1 MQTFKFFSCFVELNL
16 SGLCL
21 SHFLLKF
28 ISLAS
33 NLNGKFLNLKSK
45 LLDLSLISTSELLQ
59 SQVIFFLLARGK
71 SPLLQLLLIPVHLQ
85 FELVHALVC
94 FEDHVLN
101 IVQSVLLVSNPLLQ
115 LLDFVSQTTT
125 LTFCDLFEV
134 LLSFNLLI
142 LGVDKALCV
151 HKLHLDR
158 LEMLFKNLQT
168 LLMLFNFQAE
178 LSNESHL
185 LPHDLVQ
192 LLVLIVGIGWEVLV
206 EVVLGDGV
214 YNIVSHFHLT
224 LCIKFLN

>member
-1 MQTFKFFSCFVELNL
+1 M
-16 SGLCL
+16 
-21 SHFLLKF
+21 
-28 ISLAS
+28 
-33 NLNGKFLNLKSK
+33 
-45 LLDLSLISTSELLQ
+45 
-59 SQVIFFLLARGK
+59 
-71 SPLLQLLLIPVHLQ
+71 
-85 FELVHALVC
+85 
-94 FEDHVLN
+94 
-101 IVQSVLLVSNPLLQ
+101 
-115 LLDFVSQTTT
+115 
-125 LTFCDLFEV
+125 

-142 LGVDKALCV
+142 LGVNKALCV

-224 LCIKFLN
+224 LSIKILN

>member
-45 LLDLSLISTSELLQ
+45 LLDLSLISTSELFQ

-101 IVQSVLLVSNPLLQ
+101 VVQSILLVSNPLFQ
-115 LLDFVSQTTT
+115 LLNFVSQTTT
-125 LTFCDLFEV
+125 LTLCNLLEV
-134 LLSFNLLI
+134 LLSFNFLVF
-142 LGVDKALCV
+142 GVDKALSV
-151 HKLHLDR
+151 HKLHLNR
-158 LEMLFKNLQT
+158 LEMLFQNLQT
-168 LLMLFNFQAE
+168 LLMLFN
-178 LSNESHL
+178 L
-185 LPHDLVQ
+185 
-192 LLVLIVGIGWEVLV
+192 
-206 EVVLGDGV
+206 
-214 YNIVSHFHLT
+214 
-224 LCIKFLN
+224 